1 MRISKMKQQQYQ
13 KFGDSDTSCHT
24 PMALYTAS
32 EIYIIYDIDSLF
44 LSVAVASGARK
55 VILASYSKGRC
66 ATCNAF
72 ASPRYLL
79 VLAECNLKAA
89 QGNEPR
95 DTPQPLQII
104 ALFIVDTIEVVCETG
119 KPHITRMMEDT
130 SPNRPLSLHDE
141 EALKAMTRFPTL
153 RNVKTIC
160 VTGGAGFIG
169 SWFLRNMALTYPEY
183 NFVCLDIFEPC
194 ASLNNLR
201 ALDHATNFTIVTGDI
216 RDSDAVK
223 ECLAKHNVDVIVYFA
238 ANSHVD
244 LSFDLA
250 TAFCGTN
257 ITGTVTLLE
266 AARERG
272 ITAPLRPT
280 NPYSGSKAAADMM
293 VCAFARSFGL
303 PVVIVRSNN
312 VYGPNQFPEKI
323 IPKFVTLILL
333 GEKVPLY
340 GSGTY
345 RRRYLYAGDAANAF
359 NVIMHKG
366 AVGEIY
372 NVGSYDEMS
381 NVEVVQRIVRAVVT
395 TDCRSHST
403 NEADISY
410 WIRQTPDRPFMDQ
423 RYGVDF
429 SKLRA
434 LGWFPQ
440 VSIEDGLQRTVDW
453 YRCFGNVWWG
463 DISSYLGAGQFRP
476 RQEVTSPKPIMDM
489 SEDT

>member
-1 MRISKMKQQQYQ
+1 
-13 KFGDSDTSCHT
+13 
-24 PMALYTAS
+24 
-32 EIYIIYDIDSLF
+32 
-44 LSVAVASGARK
+44 
-55 VILASYSKGRC
+55 
-66 ATCNAF
+66 
-72 ASPRYLL
+72 
-79 VLAECNLKAA
+79 
-89 QGNEPR
+89 
-95 DTPQPLQII
+95 
-104 ALFIVDTIEVVCETG
+104 
-119 KPHITRMMEDT
+119 MEDT
-130 SPNRPLSLHDE
+130 SPNRPLSWHDE
-141 EALKAMTRFPTL
+141 EALKFMTRFPTL

-169 SWFLRNMALTYPEY
+169 SWFLRNMVLTYPEY

-216 RDSDAVK
+216 RDSDTVK
-223 ECLAKHNVDVIVYFA
+223 ECLAKHNVDVIVHFA
-238 ANSHVD
+238 ANSYVD
-244 LSFDLA
+244 LSFDSV
-250 TAFCGTN
+250 TAFCETN

-272 ITAPLRPT
+272 IVRFVQVSTDEVYGELGDGDADDHLETAPLRPT

-293 VCAFARSFGL
+293 VCAFAKSFGL
-303 PVVIVRSNN
+303 PVLIVRSNN

-323 IPKFVTLILL
+323 VPKFVTLILR

-359 NVIMHKG
+359 NVIMHKS

-381 NVEVVQRIVRAVVT
+381 NVEVVQRIVRAVMT
-395 TDCRSHST
+395 TDCRRHST
-403 NEADISY
+403 DEVDISH
-410 WIRQTPDRPFMDQ
+410 WIRQTPDRPFMDR

-434 LGWFPQ
+434 LGWLPQ
-440 VSIEDGLQRTVDW
+440 VSIEDGLRRTVDW

-463 DISSYLGAGQFRP
+463 DISSHLGAGQFRP
-476 RQEVTSPKPIMDM
+476 RQEVTSPKPIVNV
-489 SEDT
+489 SEDTWNNRDGEGGG